1 MRPGALLGG
10 EVQRGLG
17 TTALGEEMEGKE
29 GEAEV
34 LRGSKQ
40 TETAEIKG
48 GAGHCGGKGDEDE
61 ETSFSQHPSPQHQT
75 CAELPVTGQLQ
86 GRLSG

>member
-29 GEAEV
+29 GEAGV

-40 TETAEIKG
+40 TDCRDKG
-48 GAGHCGGKGDEDE
+48 GGGALWRK
-61 ETSFSQHPSPQHQT
+61 
-75 CAELPVTGQLQ
+75 
-86 GRLSG
+86 RR